1 MWIRI
6 IIWNHDKSQT
16 FPKAWFEIQN
26 HDFNSKSTISEI
38 DLVFFTWSFF
48 SNSKSTIYVVTYI
61 LFILFTKKQFIEN
74 INLV

>member
-1 MWIRI
+1 MKSWFQINLNMWVRI

-16 FPKAWFEIQN
+16 FSKAWFEIRN
-26 HDFNSKSTISEI
+26 HDFNSKSTI
-38 DLVFFTWSFF
+38 F
-48 SNSKSTIYVVTYI
+48 VVTYI